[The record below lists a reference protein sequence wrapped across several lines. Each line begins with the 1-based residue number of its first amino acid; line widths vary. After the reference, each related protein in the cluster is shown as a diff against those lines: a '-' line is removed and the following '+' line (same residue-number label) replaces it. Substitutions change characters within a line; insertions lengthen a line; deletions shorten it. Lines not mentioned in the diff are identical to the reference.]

1 MTASSRAA
9 SAVLIIAL
17 GGPLLAACTPPEEL
31 PPSADLDSVTG
42 RSSNRGAASPGDTA
56 AIGDTLRALI
66 QRTYDFSQPNVVD
79 RLMALYPDDGEIV
92 SAAAGRVVTERDSIR
107 AQIDWF
113 WNWIGQNMQQP
124 RWEWGET
131 HVRVLSPNAA
141 VLTAEYRIPHLT
153 PDGRPHV
160 VGGAWTAVFE
170 RRPAGWRIVHEHL
183 SDIPA
188 GG

>member
-1 MTASSRAA
+1 MTASRCTT
-9 SAVLIIAL
+9 SAVLLSAL
-17 GGPLLAACTPPEEL
+17 AISLLAACTPPEEL
-31 PPSADLDSVTG
+31 PRSADPDSVTG
-42 RSSNRGAASPGDTA
+42 SSRGRGAPATDDTA

-66 QRTYDFSQPNVVD
+66 QRSYDFSQPNVVD
-79 RLMALYPDDGEIV
+79 RLMALYAEGEVV
-92 SAAAGRVVTERDSIR
+92 SAAAGRVVTEPDSIR
-107 AQIDWF
+107 YQIDWF

-131 HVRVLSPNAA
+131 HVRVLSPSAA